1 MWKMLKGN
9 ENGGFSSMEM
19 EYIRRHHTQ
28 EAGENQCSSALVKHI
43 KAPLPLVANLPFHF
57 FFFSFLLTLLF
68 FWDQFSFF
76 VF

>member
-1 MWKMLKGN
+1 MKGN

-57 FFFSFLLTLLF
+57 FFFFILV
-68 FWDQFSFF
+68 DPF
-76 VF
+76 VFLGPIFIFCFLI